1 MDQMKAIRQD
11 LVVQKI
17 QNPFSVKVYE
27 THAKIS
33 LDKGDLNEFNQV
45 ATLLCLQFSV
55 SRCFLPSMNRFLQ
68 NMSSSF
74 LHINSSTMSPWS
86 F

>member
-1 MDQMKAIRQD
+1 MKAIRQD

-17 QNPFSVKVYE
+17 QSPFSVKVYE

-45 ATLLCLQFSV
+45 VVFLCLPFSV
-55 SRCFLPSMNRFLQ
+55 NRCYRPFTRPCLRSMSLSFSR
-68 NMSSSF
+68 
-74 LHINSSTMSPWS
+74 INSFTISPWS
-86 F
+86 L

>member
-17 QNPFSVKVYE
+17 QDPFSVKVYE

-33 LDKGDLNEFNQV
+33 LDKSDLNEFNQV
-45 ATLLCLQFSV
+45 VELLSLLCSV
-55 SRCFLPSMNRFLQ
+55 SRCSPPSTRPFHPSMF
-68 NMSSSF
+68 SSSSP
-74 LHINSSTMSPWS
+74 IN
-86 F
+86 